1 MSDASVDLSDRAAP
15 VKPGSETTST
25 EGARTMLE
33 RHRATWSADET
44 ADNGLVDEPPGT
56 PWTRAQAEAWR
67 AAQPSTGSPLR
78 LVAMQALAG
87 GLCAAV
93 WAGWTGRFSAFEA
106 ACIGMAIVVLPA
118 LLMALG
124 LRRLEG
130 SPAPWRLMG
139 FFVLEGVKVA
149 AMLIGLAL
157 VAWLHPG
164 VEWVAL
170 VATLVVSLKAGWVA
184 LLRRGR

>member
-1 MSDASVDLSDRAAP
+1 MSDARVDLSDRAQPAN
-15 VKPGSETTST
+15 PGPT
-25 EGARTMLE
+25 EVAHKTLE
-33 RHRATWSADET
+33 RHRATWSVD
-44 ADNGLVDEPPGT
+44 DPVDDGLVDEPPGT

-67 AAQPSTGSPLR
+67 AAHPAVGSPLR
-78 LVAMQALAG
+78 LVAMQALVG
-87 GLCAAV
+87 GLCAVAWGV
-93 WAGWTGRFSAFEA
+93 FSGRIPALEA
-106 ACIGMAIVVLPA
+106 ACIGAAIVVLPA

-130 SPAPWRLMG
+130 TPAPWRLMG

-164 VEWVAL
+164 VDWVAL
-170 VATLVVSLKAGWVA
+170 VVTLVVSLKAGWVA

>member
-1 MSDASVDLSDRAAP
+1 MSDASVDLSARAAP
-15 VKPGSETTST
+15 AKPESSRAST
-25 EGARTMLE
+25 EEAQRMLE
-33 RHRATWSADET
+33 RHRATWSTDEP

-56 PWTRAQAEAWR
+56 PWTRAEAEAWR
-67 AAQPSTGSPLR
+67 ATQPSLGSPLR

-87 GLCAAV
+87 GLCALV
-93 WAGWTGRFSAFEA
+93 WGGVSGRLSALEA
-106 ACIGMAIVVLPA
+106 ACIGAAIVVLPA

-130 SPAPWRLMG
+130 TPAPWRLMG

-170 VATLVVSLKAGWVA
+170 VVTLVVSLKAGWVA